1 MDELKNVCTAQD
13 ESCACRERVAEI
25 TRTGVVQ
32 LPCGDYSFS
41 VNGENLEE
49 LIRAEVDNRNPM
61 LDFYGQ
67 FAAKVTIRVELLG
80 DLRDQRSTE

>member
-1 MDELKNVCTAQD
+1 MGENKNVYTAQA
-13 ESCACRERVAEI
+13 ESCACGRRVAEI

-32 LPCGDYSFS
+32 LPWGDYPLL

-49 LIRAEVDNRNPM
+49 LIQAEVDNRNPM
-61 LDFYGQ
+61 SDFYGQ